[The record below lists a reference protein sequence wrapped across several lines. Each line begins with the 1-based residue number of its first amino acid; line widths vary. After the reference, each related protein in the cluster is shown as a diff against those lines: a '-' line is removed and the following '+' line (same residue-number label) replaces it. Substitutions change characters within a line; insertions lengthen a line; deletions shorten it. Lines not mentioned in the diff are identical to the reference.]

1 MKEGGLR
8 WRKIRWLVMGDQLSL
23 ILLEYPFSSIF
34 YVENFYLY
42 NSELIVPIE
51 RVSLFLSRSKG
62 IIRLA
67 SSQRQ
72 YLSLSLF
79 LFSENGNNGGRQI
92 QLDQWIG
99 QCWMHRHSHN
109 VCLRETL
116 LHSSWEAKKVCCED
130 RSTWNYFH
138 KRLYLQFPTQYSIQC

>member
-1 MKEGGLR
+1 
-8 WRKIRWLVMGDQLSL
+8 MGDQLSL

-92 QLDQWIG
+92 QLDQ
-99 QCWMHRHSHN
+99 
-109 VCLRETL
+109 
-116 LHSSWEAKKVCCED
+116 
-130 RSTWNYFH
+130 
-138 KRLYLQFPTQYSIQC
+138 